1 MKNASTR
8 YLSVMLLAFSVMVA
22 ACSGGSKNNEA
33 DDMSKMD
40 ETEATAESNNS
51 MADNQSSDTANKT
64 VDGKLNINTATS
76 EAFQTIPDV
85 GDKMVHEFE
94 EYRPY
99 VSIQQFRREIG
110 KYVDESQVAAYEK
123 YIYVPVH
130 RNDSDMATLLQV
142 PGLDEDEAKDLISG
156 RPYET
161 NQAFADALS
170 KYVSKDELAVAQGF
184 MKSE

>member
-1 MKNASTR
+1 
-8 YLSVMLLAFSVMVA
+8 
-22 ACSGGSKNNEA
+22 
-33 DDMSKMD
+33 
-40 ETEATAESNNS
+40 
-51 MADNQSSDTANKT
+51 
-64 VDGKLNINTATS
+64 
-76 EAFQTIPDV
+76 
-85 GDKMVHEFE
+85 MVHEFE

-99 VSIQQFRREIG
+99 VSVQQFRREIG
-110 KYVDESQVAAYEK
+110 KYVDESQVAASEK

-156 RPYET
+156 RSYET

-184 MKSE
+184 MKAE